1 MAAVGNW
8 PARQI
13 GVLGLALML
22 AVPVGT
28 GWAVDAQEEER
39 RFKVFDSN
47 NDGKISQ
54 EEFSNNKVQGFLQR
68 PGRQE
73 DRAVQISA
81 SESHLTPQSFQML
94 DINADGILT
103 GGEIISAQVLQFSAL
118 DTNGDGSIDRAE
130 FHAIV
135 VKMMK

>member
-8 PARQI
+8 PKRQI

-22 AVPVGT
+22 AVPAGT
-28 GWAVDAQEEER
+28 GLAFDLQEEER

-68 PGRQE
+68 PGREQ
-73 DRAVQISA
+73 DRAVQITLA
-81 SESHLTPQSFQML
+81 ESHLTQQSFEML
-94 DINADGILT
+94 DVNADGILT
-103 GGEIISAQVLQFSAL
+103 GGEIISAQALQFSAL

>member
-1 MAAVGNW
+1 MAAVASW

-13 GVLGLALML
+13 SVLGLVLML
-22 AVPVGT
+22 AVPGAP
-28 GWAVDAQEEER
+28 GWGFDAQEEER

-54 EEFSNNKVQGFLQR
+54 EEFSNNKVQGFLQG
-68 PGRQE
+68 PGRQL
-73 DRAVQISA
+73 DRAVQIKA
-81 SESHLTPQSFQML
+81 ADSHLTQQSFDLL
-94 DINADGILT
+94 DVNADGVLT
-103 GGEIISAQVLQFSAL
+103 GGEIISAQSLQFSVL
-118 DTNGDGSIDRAE
+118 DINGDGSIDRAE